1 LATQNAVSALQKDL
15 SFKQNTASLYFDEAC
30 VLERAAK
37 FSKKWRSQMRIGVPA
52 ETRPGETRVALTP
65 ETAKKLKAQGHSLH
79 VQSGAGLAASVT
91 DEAYLAAGA
100 EVTDAASA
108 LACDM
113 VLKVSAPTD
122 AELALMKSG
131 AALVGMLNPFDAAGL
146 QSMATAGLTA
156 FALEA
161 APRTTRAQSMDVLSS
176 QANIAGYKAV
186 MMAANQ
192 YQRFF
197 PMLMT
202 AAGTVKA
209 ARVVILGVGVAGLQ
223 AIATAKRLGAV
234 IEASDVRPS
243 VKEQVES
250 LGGKFIDVPYET
262 AEEKEAAEGVGGYAR
277 PMPQSWLDRQKTEV
291 AKRVALADVVISTAL
306 IPGRAAPVLVTAEMV
321 QSMKPG
327 SVIVDIAA
335 GKAADGVAGNCVLT
349 EAGKTVQKH
358 GVNIIGETNLPA
370 LVAADASA
378 LYARNVLDFLKLVF
392 TQEGEF
398 KVDME
403 DDIVAACLMTQAGDI
418 KRK

>member
-1 LATQNAVSALQKDL
+1 ML
-15 SFKQNTASLYFDEAC
+15 
-30 VLERAAK
+30 
-37 FSKKWRSQMRIGVPA
+37 IGIPA
-52 ETRPGETRVALTP
+52 ETAAGETRVALTP
-65 ETAKKLKAQGHSLH
+65 ETAKKLKAQGHTLR
-79 VQSGAGLAASVT
+79 VQSGAGVAASVT
-91 DEAYLAAGA
+91 DAAYEAAGA
-100 EVTDAASA
+100 EITDAAGA
-108 LACDM
+108 FGCEL
-113 VLKVSAPTD
+113 VLKVRIPSD
-122 AELALMKSG
+122 AEAPQMKSG
-131 AALVGMLNPFDAAGL
+131 SFLVGMLNPFDASGL
-146 QSMATAGLTA
+146 QRLAGAGLTS

-186 MMAANQ
+186 MMAADK

-250 LGGKFIDVPYET
+250 LGGKFIEVSYDT
-262 AEEKEAAEGVGGYAR
+262 DEEKEAAVGVGGYAK
-277 PMPQSWLDRQKTEV
+277 PMPQSWLDRQKIEV
-291 AKRVALADVVISTAL
+291 AKRVAQADIVISTAL
-306 IPGRAAPVLVTAEMV
+306 IPGRAAPTLITEDMV
-321 QSMKPG
+321 KSMKPG

-335 GKAADGVAGNCVLT
+335 GKGPDGGGNCPVS
-349 EAGKTVQKH
+349 EADKTVVKH
-358 GVNIIGETNLPA
+358 GVTIIGETNLPA

-378 LYARNVLDFLKLVF
+378 LYARNVLDFLKLILPKDKGL
-392 TQEGEF
+392 T
-398 KVDME
+398 VDME
-403 DDIVAACLMTQAGDI
+403 DDIVVACLMTQGGEV